1 MRKIWRKKLIA
12 LMIAGFTMTGIF
24 QPVPKAEAV
33 DAWAAAAQALGV
45 FGAYKSS
52 LASILAMGNNVN
64 AQIQSRLQDDKENG
78 LDFNKNDIKI
88 VNQVMNQLTQQG
100 VYVLKNNSL
109 PFIWSV
115 NNSKEFNAACYPT
128 NYVSINKAL
137 VRGLNCDI
145 DELAAVLGHE
155 MTHGLEQHSAH
166 NYAKAVA
173 QYYGLSFL
181 NMDTGVMDW
190 NKLNALASYSIAKN
204 VTLPT
209 EYDADEGGFYL
220 MTSAGFNPG
229 GGAAAM
235 ARMAYYLTYE
245 TQNIME
251 YQDIDEKNKNQ
262 ENFNDHPDT
271 ELREQKLAK
280 MMSDY
285 GAGHVTVKNR
295 QDIFIDGEKLITAE
309 WTGDSFDNTAENAY
323 YIAGALAK
331 AFHDNDTA
339 ADWDFQQT
347 ANGNITCL
355 PDIRVNKVLKDFLQ
369 RDKAF
374 GSRLQNL
381 IHKAYINE
389 KTSGARDKMKL
400 SSQER
405 LAKIIAEKENAL
417 AADIKAVK
425 KMRENADT
433 YSDYGLGAQAIFQM
447 KRVFAA
453 KNIDN
458 EAESYAIRGR
468 AKAVA
473 GDFTGALKDSAKAI
487 ELDDKNV
494 YNFLNRA
501 DVYHMQGNTA
511 AALAD
516 LQKGKELAAD
526 NPFNYLMSGQIYDEL
541 AEKEKALAN
550 YRKYYEL
557 KPKAFR
563 DIPMEYLKY
572 IAPQEYDTLRKEHDT
587 ARKAQEKAIKAEKE
601 QKKKAQKN
609 SSHEK
614 KTAVKSKKF
623 ICS

>member
-347 ANGNITCL
+347 DNGNITCL

-405 LAKIIAEKENAL
+405 LAKIIAERENAL

-473 GDFTGALKDSAKAI
+473 GDFIGALKDSAKAI

-563 DIPMEYLKY
+563 DIPMEYLKD
-572 IAPQEYDTLRKEHDT
+572 IAPQEYDTLKKEHDT

-614 KTAVKSKKF
+614 KTAV
-623 ICS
+623 